1 LLANQPVTRHQLD
14 RIHDLGHPLSS
25 AVIGVLV
32 HNEEPNIERCLRAI
46 LDEDGGPAR
55 VESVLVVASGCTDQT
70 ELIVRR
76 IAAQDARVRVVV
88 EPERSGKASALNQL
102 LIQTSEPF
110 VVVLGGD
117 VVFTPGSLARLLEP
131 LQDPSVG
138 MTGARPVPTNARAGL
153 VGHAVNILWDV
164 HHEVSQFR
172 PKLGEAVAF
181 RRVLQEI
188 DRATLVDEAL
198 IEHLVLGQ
206 GLRLEYV
213 PTAIVRNH
221 GPETVREFIS
231 QRKRVYVGHLALSS
245 ATGYR
250 VSSMNIRAAATAG
263 WRLWRRGHSGRYLLA
278 TVALE
283 AAARIA
289 AHLDRLTRRDRQ
301 DGIWQPIRSS
311 KQVLA
316 LGHVLR
322 SHHENLQRVRLT
334 RGDRD
339 RTIRRPADRG
349 SVARVRR
356 MVRAGDRITV
366 DRDGVTI
373 ILVADEDGARAVRA
387 RLEAGI
393 AGLAPAEDRTVK
405 VTRSRS

>member
-1 LLANQPVTRHQLD
+1 MPAIQPVKPPQLD
-14 RIHDLGHPLSS
+14 GLHGLGHPLSS

-46 LDEDGGPAR
+46 LDEDAGPAR

-88 EPERSGKASALNQL
+88 EPKRSGKASALNQL
-102 LIQTSEPF
+102 LFQTSEPL

-131 LQDPSVG
+131 FQDPSVG

-153 VGHAVNILWDV
+153 VGNAVNILWDI

-181 RRVLQEI
+181 RRVLHEI
-188 DRATLVDEAL
+188 DRGTLVDEAL
-198 IEHLVLGQ
+198 IEHLVLRH

-231 QRKRVYVGHLALSS
+231 QRKRVYVGHLILSS

-250 VSSMNIRAAATAG
+250 VSSMNIRAAAIAG
-263 WRLWRRGHSGRYLLA
+263 WRLWRRGHSRRYLLT

-289 AHLDRLTRRDRQ
+289 AHLDRLTRRDRH

-322 SHHENLQRVRLT
+322 SHHEKLQSVRLK
-334 RGDRD
+334 RGDSD
-339 RTIRRPADRG
+339 RTIHRRTDPG

-356 MVRAGDRITV
+356 MVRASDRITV
-366 DRDGVTI
+366 DRDVVTI
-373 ILVADEDGARAVRA
+373 TLLTDEEGARAVGA
-387 RLEAGI
+387 RLEAGVP
-393 AGLAPAEDRTVK
+393 GLAPADGRTVIGM
-405 VTRSRS
+405 RSGS